1 MGMALGG
8 RDLGGGGMV
17 SGAKCLGKG
26 RVTSEQPVLEGGKGG
41 GVGGRELTAGGGG
54 LVEQNA

>member
-1 MGMALGG
+1 
-8 RDLGGGGMV
+8 MV